1 MNTLRITTMA
11 LALLSA
17 TDLALADDM
26 NSMNM
31 KDMSMSMSMS
41 GPRADKMTGKVHHA
55 TGIVKKMDASAGQ
68 ITISHGP
75 INSIPWPPMTMTF
88 AVKDKQMLRQ
98 VTAEEKID
106 FDLVQSGK
114 DQYTVTKISPAHD

>member
-31 KDMSMSMSMS
+31 KDMSMS

-68 ITISHGP
+68 VTISHGP

-98 VTAEEKID
+98 VTAGEKID

>member
-26 NSMNM
+26 NGM
-31 KDMSMSMSMS
+31 KDMSMP
-41 GPRADKMTGKVHHA
+41 GPSADKMTGKVHHA

>member
-31 KDMSMSMSMS
+31 KDMSMSMS